1 MKGSDQV
8 MTEAQLP
15 PGMDAP
21 SPKPVRD
28 RIASGAKASADVEGE
43 LRRIA
48 DRVGGWPQL
57 RDIVDR
63 LAEKR

>member
-1 MKGSDQV
+1 MNGTDQV

-28 RIASGAKASADVEGE
+28 RIASGAKPAADVEGD

-48 DRVGGWPQL
+48 DRLGGWEQL
-57 RDIVDR
+57 RNLVDR
-63 LAEKR
+63 LAGKK

>member
-1 MKGSDQV
+1 MNGSDQV

-28 RIASGAKASADVEGE
+28 RIASGAKPSADVEGD
-43 LRRIA
+43 LRRLA
-48 DRVGGWPQL
+48 ERVGGWDQL
-57 RDIVDR
+57 RNLVDQ
-63 LAEKR
+63 LAGKK